1 MPPQNPQKDTLGTQI
16 GPRKVIFGHFIDFGH
31 FPIEIPTEV
40 GKKYLH
46 GKERSQSKNKNSFEI
61 CEQNATTWQ
70 HAKFKILNFV
80 KIRITLPY

>member
-1 MPPQNPQKDTLGTQI
+1 MALRVPESKFWDHFIYQIPPQNPQKDTLGTQI

-46 GKERSQSKNKNSFEI
+46 GKERS
-61 CEQNATTWQ
+61 
-70 HAKFKILNFV
+70 
-80 KIRITLPY
+80 